1 MKNFYVLTIIFL
13 LSSCQTLSSIQETLG
28 LVQEDPNAP
37 VKLDEN
43 YESFLDDNWKKNVDK
58 PLLNL
63 NLFNENI
70 ESNLF
75 FDINA
80 GTIFN
85 LNEKQIEL
93 IDIETGQLTEVF
105 DLETDRII
113 SGVSVGYNS
122 FLYVDAD
129 GVVYAHDS
137 NTGDLKWTKELEDVV
152 LSKILITSTLVFL
165 QTSSDVLYGMDLQ
178 TGETRWQKQAQAPLL
193 SIRGTASPIT
203 YEGLIFTSFSNG
215 RLAAIRAL
223 DGIQLWEKPISRLKG
238 STELEKLMDGD
249 SNAIA
254 VNEDVFASNY
264 NGSLTRFNIR
274 SGDKIFSVDHS
285 TSKSIIFY
293 KGSIISIN
301 TDEEI
306 VGFNASNGIES
317 WRSQKFKNRGLTNLI
332 LNDDKIYFGDFEG
345 YIHQLDA
352 ETGMIAGLTKT
363 DLKSISQIAT
373 FSDKLFVQDE
383 DGSIARFSLK

>member
-1 MKNFYVLTIIFL
+1 MSIISRYVPDVEVY
-13 LSSCQTLSSIQETLG
+13 SIDEAFIKFNGFSEDET
-28 LVQEDPNAP
+28 N
-37 VKLDEN
+37 
-43 YESFLDDNWKKNVDK
+43 KKCK
-58 PLLNL
+58 K
-63 NLFNENI
+63 I
-70 ESNLF
+70 
-75 FDINA
+75 
-80 GTIFN
+80 
-85 LNEKQIEL
+85 
-93 IDIETGQLTEVF
+93 IET
-105 DLETDRII
+105 I
-113 SGVSVGYNS
+113 
-122 FLYVDAD
+122 
-129 GVVYAHDS
+129 
-137 NTGDLKWTKELEDVV
+137 LKWTGIPVSIGLAPTKSLAKVANRIAKKYSNKTDGFYSINTNEKRIKALRNISAGDIWGIGFQNEKKLSRVNVKSGMDFINLPDNWVKKNMSIIGLKLKKELEDVV

-223 DGIQLWEKPISRLKG
+223 DGIQLWEKPISRLKR

-285 TSKSIIFY
+285 TSKPIIFY
-293 KGSIISIN
+293 KGSIVSIN

-306 VGFNASNGIES
+306 VDKETILKQVWGYNPSVTTNTLETHIY
-317 WRSQKFKNRGLTNLI
+317 RLRQKLEI
-332 LNDDKIYFGDFEG
+332 D
-345 YIHQLDA
+345 
-352 ETGMIAGLTKT
+352 
-363 DLKSISQIAT
+363 KSIPRLIISKGGGFKINQ
-373 FSDKLFVQDE
+373 V
-383 DGSIARFSLK
+383 